1 MRNDEEEYWIQSIR
15 AGTVNHQDITIVP
28 ATIEQMRD
36 AADAYRLSYDESVD
50 NGIMTD
56 EGLESWMIENS
67 LLPKSFYVSRENLN
81 SSIDDIKKNLFYN
94 RSSKSAVKKI
104 RGDLKNARAKLK
116 DLLAPKSQ
124 MSQNTCEFIAQTE
137 KLICL
142 LRQTTFKK
150 GKLYA
155 PHNINEIIEIW
166 QNSLASESAIRALA
180 RSDCWR
186 VVWTNKGFGF
196 DLFQRRKN
204 CDLTINQRNL
214 ITWSR
219 MYDNIQE
226 SLDCPSDSVIED
238 DDMLDGWFL
247 IQKVKREKERMEQ
260 EAEELSTKKDKMAE
274 AGHVFIPQGSDNID
288 IGLLNEGNQS
298 AAQIHD
304 IVNSQRIK
312 NEKL

>member
-81 SSIDDIKKNLFYN
+81 SSIDDIKKSLFYN

-150 GKLYA
+150 GK
-155 PHNINEIIEIW
+155 P
-166 QNSLASESAIRALA
+166 
-180 RSDCWR
+180 
-186 VVWTNKGFGF
+186 
-196 DLFQRRKN
+196 
-204 CDLTINQRNL
+204 
-214 ITWSR
+214 
-219 MYDNIQE
+219 
-226 SLDCPSDSVIED
+226 
-238 DDMLDGWFL
+238 
-247 IQKVKREKERMEQ
+247 
-260 EAEELSTKKDKMAE
+260 
-274 AGHVFIPQGSDNID
+274 
-288 IGLLNEGNQS
+288 
-298 AAQIHD
+298 
-304 IVNSQRIK
+304 
-312 NEKL
+312 